1 MKKLLVVAV
10 AVVLVVSL
18 SVVAFAAE
26 MKKGVV
32 KSVDAKAGTIVFT
45 VEGGSDM
52 NLKVDKGVDLN
63 NVSAGMKAEISI
75 HNDVV
80 KEIKAMKKRIPVGC

>member
-63 NVSAGMKAEISI
+63 NVSVGMKAEISI
-75 HNDVV
+75 QDDVV
-80 KEIKAMKKRIPVGC
+80 KEIKAMRERLVVGC

>member
-63 NVSAGMKAEISI
+63 NVSVGMKAEISI
-75 HNDVV
+75 QDDVV
-80 KEIKAMKKRIPVGC
+80 KEIKAMRKRPVVGC

>member
-52 NLKVDKGVDLN
+52 NLNVDKGVDLN

-75 HNDVV
+75 DNNVV
-80 KEIKAMKKRIPVGC
+80 KEIKAMKKRLAVGC

>member
-32 KSVDAKAGTIVFT
+32 KSVDARAGTIVFT

-63 NVSAGMKAEISI
+63 NVSVGMKAEISI
-75 HNDVV
+75 QDDVV
-80 KEIKAMKKRIPVGC
+80 KEIKAMRKRPVVGC

>member
-52 NLKVDKGVDLN
+52 NLKVDKGVDLS

-75 HNDVV
+75 HDDVV
-80 KEIKAMKKRIPVGC
+80 KEIKAMRKRPAVGC

>member
-18 SVVAFAAE
+18 VSVAFAADV
-26 MKKGVV
+26 KKGVV

-52 NLKVDKGVDLN
+52 TLVADKGVDLSK
-63 NVSAGMKAEISI
+63 VSAGMKAEVTV
-75 HNDVV
+75 DKDTV
-80 KEIKAMKKRIPVGC
+80 KAIKEMKRKIAVGC